1 LNREIMGRPPK
12 EIDMNKL
19 ESLMRFRPDKGD
31 IAAFFQVSPDTIE
44 RRIKEW
50 CGLTFTELR
59 DEQMTHTKLGLTQ
72 EALLRAKKS
81 DTILIFCLKNLCGWS
96 NGPEIAIQ
104 NNVQA
109 IATNNEAKIQIEERI
124 KQLLEGKNGK
134 N

>member
-1 LNREIMGRPPK
+1 MGRPPK
-12 EIDMNKL
+12 EINMEQMKQLLRLRASKEDV
-19 ESLMRFRPDKGD
+19 
-31 IAAFFQVSPDTIE
+31 AAFFECSPDTIE
-44 RRIKEW
+44 RRIKEH
-50 CGLTFTELR
+50 CDLSFTELR
-59 DEQMTHTKLGLTQ
+59 DEQMVHTKVFLIQ
-72 EALLRAKKS
+72 KALDMAKKGNAVM
-81 DTILIFCLKNLCGWS
+81 TIFCLKNLCGWS